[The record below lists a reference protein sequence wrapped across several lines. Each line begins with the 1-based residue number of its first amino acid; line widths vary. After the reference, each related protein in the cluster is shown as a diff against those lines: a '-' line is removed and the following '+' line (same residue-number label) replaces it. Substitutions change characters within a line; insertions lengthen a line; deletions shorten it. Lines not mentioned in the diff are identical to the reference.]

1 MAPRW
6 VIEEQEKATQ
16 VAELDNIKRLRQN
29 VDMAK
34 AELSKALLRQQNRT
48 MED

>member
-1 MAPRW
+1 MTPKW

-16 VAELDNIKRLRQN
+16 VAELDNIRRLRQN
-29 VDMAK
+29 VDTAK
-34 AELSKALLRQQNRT
+34 AELSEALLQRENRM